1 MMKKQQAAM
10 NAAEAL
16 AARTKDNEN
25 MEEPQ
30 PSPPTR
36 KSSVLPATRQ
46 PAQRLAKYLPL
57 RLSGNHIGKVLPVP
71 IPNTAVKLSEPM
83 IVHTSV
89 KVGIA
94 GFLKTLCGLGC
105 KGFFYALIQHR

>member
-36 KSSVLPATRQ
+36 KSSVLPAKTAAKQASAQKITTRSKKGQ
-46 PAQRLAKYLPL
+46 NLA
-57 RLSGNHIGKVLPVP
+57 VVCA
-71 IPNTAVKLSEPM
+71 TE
-83 IVHTSV
+83 
-89 KVGIA
+89 
-94 GFLKTLCGLGC
+94 TLAA
-105 KGFFYALIQHR
+105 YRQELIRKACT